1 MKLKPVIAIL
11 LTLVLLAGCAAQMR
25 YREGKEL
32 IAQGQVEESLSKF
45 QAALKEEPNN
55 PEYRLAYRKS
65 QERYLVDLLD
75 QGDKARLAG
84 NVGEAEA
91 LYKKVLATDT
101 SNLRAR
107 TGLESFAKDK
117 RLATWMQQANELWA
131 KDDAQSALAKVRAVL
146 AEDPQHAAALA
157 LKRSIDE
164 KIDKPAVES
173 QLAAALRKP
182 LSIEFKDAPLKQI
195 FEVLSR
201 TSGLNFVFDRDV
213 RTDTRTTVF
222 LRDTTVESAVNLVL
236 MTNQLEQRTLDK
248 NTILIYPP
256 QKSRDYQALTVKT
269 FFIANADVKQAANTI
284 RTILKTRDIV
294 VDEKQNLIIMRDT
307 PEAVR
312 LAEKLMAVQDSPEP
326 EVMLEIEVL
335 EVKRSRLLDL
345 GIDWPSQIA
354 LTPLSRSTVG
364 TTAGTDTGSTSSSG
378 TLTVD
383 DLRHL
388 SRATLGVSDMTTT
401 ISARRESSDT
411 NILANPRIRVRNRE
425 KARILVGDRVPSIS
439 STATSTGF
447 VSESVQYIDVGLKL
461 EVEPT
466 IYIDDEIAIKVQLE
480 VSNIVRTLPPTKSGT
495 TAYQI
500 GTRNANTTLRLKD
513 GENQVLAGL
522 ISDEDRESSGG
533 IPGLSNLPIL
543 SRLFGSKQTDKV
555 KTEIVLSITPH
566 LIRNTRRPELATSE
580 FDSGTEASVKARDS
594 AGGAYP
600 GQMQRGG
607 QSQYPMIRGMPMA
620 PPIDGSTP
628 TVPGTTP
635 PNAPQPGAAPGIP
648 NLPPNIPGLP
658 SNVPSFPVPPTPGGI
673 GEPQSSTADPAGVAA
688 TTEPTVLAWQ
698 GPTTVKTRGTF
709 DLVLAVQTEQAIARV
724 PFTVGYDPKKL
735 QVVAVNE
742 GNFLKQGGVGTTFTN
757 TVDATTG
764 RIQIDASRAS
774 GGATSSG
781 SLTSLTLRGLST
793 TAATQIALLS
803 ATPTGITG
811 NNVLAALPAPQSV
824 AVTP

>member
-1 MKLKPVIAIL
+1 MRLKPIIASL
-11 LTLVLLAGCAAQMR
+11 LALALLAGCAAEMR
-25 YREGKEL
+25 YREGKDL
-32 IAQGQVEESLSKF
+32 IAQGKVEESLSKF
-45 QAALKEEPNN
+45 QAAVKEEPTNA
-55 PEYRLAYRKS
+55 EYRIAYRKS

-75 QGDKARLAG
+75 QADKAKLAG
-84 NVGEAEA
+84 NATEAEA
-91 LYKKVLATDT
+91 LYKKVLATDA
-101 SNLRAR
+101 SNLRAK
-107 TGLESFAKDK
+107 TGLESFTKEK
-117 RLATWMQQANELWA
+117 RLSTWMQQANELWA
-131 KDDAQSALAKVRAVL
+131 KDDAQGALAKVRAVL
-146 AEDPQHAAALA
+146 AEDPQHVAALA
-157 LKRSIDE
+157 LKRSISE
-164 KIDKPAVES
+164 KVDKPAIET
-173 QLAAALRKP
+173 QLAAALKKP

-213 RTDTRTTVF
+213 RTDQRSTVF

-312 LAEKLMAVQDSPEP
+312 LAEKLMAVQDAPEP
-326 EVMLEIEVL
+326 EVMLEIEIL
-335 EVKRSRLLDL
+335 EVKRSSLLDL
-345 GIDWPSQIA
+345 GVNWPSQIS
-354 LTPLSRSTVG
+354 LTPLSRSVADAAAGG
-364 TTAGTDTGSTSSSG
+364 TTNSG

-388 SRATLGVSDMTTT
+388 SRGTLGVNDMTTT
-401 ISARRESSDT
+401 INAHRENSNA

-425 KARILVGDRVPSIS
+425 KARILVGDRVPSIT

-466 IYIDDEIAIKVQLE
+466 IYVDDEIAIKIQLE
-480 VSNIVRTLPPTKSGT
+480 VSNIVKTLPPTKSGT

-500 GTRNANTTLRLKD
+500 GTRNANTTLRLRD

-522 ISDEDRESSGG
+522 ISDEDRETAGR
-533 IPGLSNLPIL
+533 IPGLGDLPIL
-543 SRLFGSKQTDKV
+543 NLLFGSKHTDKV
-555 KTEIVLSITPH
+555 KTEIVLSITPR
-566 LIRNTRRPELATSE
+566 LIRNAKRPELATSE
-580 FDSGTEASVKARDS
+580 FDSGTEASVKARDGGSGTQPGVRPGS
-594 AGGAYP
+594 AP
-600 GQMQRGG
+600 L
-607 QSQYPMIRGMPMA
+607 IRGMPFA
-620 PPIDGSTP
+620 PTLDGSTP
-628 TVPGTTP
+628 TPVPPPGFTPPPNVNPTGTTP
-635 PNAPQPGAAPGIP
+635 GAP

-658 SNVPSFPVPPTPGGI
+658 PNFPGFTPPPGSPGSSAEPPSSSADTGG
-673 GEPQSSTADPAGVAA
+673 GAAGGS
-688 TTEPTVLAWQ
+688 TVLAWQ
-698 GPTTVKTRGTF
+698 GPSTVKTGGTF
-709 DLVLAVQTEQAIARV
+709 DMVLSLQTDQAVASV

-742 GNFLKQGGVGTTFTN
+742 GTFLKQGGAVTTFTN
-757 TVDATTG
+757 AVDTAAG
-764 RIQIDASRAS
+764 RIQIGASRAS
-774 GGATSSG
+774 GGATNSG
-781 SLTSLTLRGLST
+781 SLTSVTLRGL
-793 TAATQIALLS
+793 APVADTQIALLS
-803 ATPTGITG
+803 AAPTGITG
-811 NNVLAALPAPQSV
+811 NNILAALPAPKSI